1 MRPDVYL
8 TASVIR
14 GAQKNM
20 TRHTMTVRKTRTI
33 TADKPI
39 IMIILNFL

>member
-33 TADKPI
+33 AVDKRI
-39 IMIILNFL
+39 IMIIGDFL